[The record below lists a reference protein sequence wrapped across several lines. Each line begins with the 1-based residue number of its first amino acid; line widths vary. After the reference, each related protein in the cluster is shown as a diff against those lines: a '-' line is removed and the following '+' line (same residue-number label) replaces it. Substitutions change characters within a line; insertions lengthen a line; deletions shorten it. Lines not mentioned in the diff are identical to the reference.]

1 MVPLFLLL
9 QQLKLC
15 VIIRP
20 ELVINSIWKAQITA
34 RARYGTGDLLN
45 LQKRNCNIRIRLTPL
60 DVCFV
65 KVELRI
71 NGIRH
76 YYYPSSV
83 MGGQFNDLID
93 ALYVLYHENKDSHGI
108 HKWKPKVEWIKTENG
123 NEVTSISSRFTWDE
137 EGSLIKVSLRR
148 DIRNGRWEAN
158 PNSFDPVII
167 KISGRGSTD
176 DFECT
181 VDGRDLCYAAAKAY
195 TEALK
200 KYGFYG
206 YYSSTCDDYSVN
218 VSVLIERF
226 LFIKAYALN
235 AMEARALT
243 KAWSNSHSWHIPNKT
258 NFGKEMELL
267 LFDM

>member
-1 MVPLFLLL
+1 M
-9 QQLKLC
+9 
-15 VIIRP
+15 
-20 ELVINSIWKAQITA
+20 
-34 RARYGTGDLLN
+34 N
-45 LQKRNCNIRIRLTPL
+45 LQRRNCNIRIRLTPL

-76 YYYPSSV
+76 YYYPSSI

-93 ALYVLYHENKDSHGI
+93 ALYVLYRENNDSHGI
-108 HKWKPKVEWIKTENG
+108 HQWKPEVEWTETENG
-123 NEVTSISSRFTWDE
+123 NESTCVSSRFTWDE

-158 PNSFDPVII
+158 PSAYDPVEI
-167 KISGRGSTD
+167 KISGDDSAD

-206 YYSSTCDDYSVN
+206 YYYSTCDEFSIN
-218 VSVLIERF
+218 ASVLIERF

-235 AMEARALT
+235 ALETRTLS
-243 KAWSNSHSWHIPNKT
+243 KAWGIPHSWRYPCKT
-258 NFGKEMELL
+258 DFEKELELL

>member
-1 MVPLFLLL
+1 M
-9 QQLKLC
+9 
-15 VIIRP
+15 
-20 ELVINSIWKAQITA
+20 
-34 RARYGTGDLLN
+34 
-45 LQKRNCNIRIRLTPL
+45 
-60 DVCFV
+60 

-93 ALYVLYHENKDSHGI
+93 ALYVLYYENEDSHSI
-108 HKWKPKVEWIKTENG
+108 HQWKPEVEWIKTENG
-123 NEVTSISSRFTWDE
+123 NEAAYVSSRFTWDE
-137 EGSLIKVSLRR
+137 EGSLIEFSLRR

-158 PNSFDPVII
+158 PNAYDPVLI
-167 KISGRGSTD
+167 KISGRGSAD

-195 TEALK
+195 TKAIK

-206 YYSSTCDDYSVN
+206 YYSSTCDEFSIN
-218 VSVLIERF
+218 TSVLMERF
-226 LFIKAYALN
+226 LFVKAYALN
-235 AMEARALT
+235 ALEVRALS
-243 KAWSNSHSWHIPNKT
+243 KAWHNPHSWRKVYKT
-258 NFGKEMELL
+258 DFEKEIELL

>member
-1 MVPLFLLL
+1 
-9 QQLKLC
+9 
-15 VIIRP
+15 
-20 ELVINSIWKAQITA
+20 
-34 RARYGTGDLLN
+34 
-45 LQKRNCNIRIRLTPL
+45 
-60 DVCFV
+60 
-65 KVELRI
+65 
-71 NGIRH
+71 
-76 YYYPSSV
+76 
-83 MGGQFNDLID
+83 MGGQFSDLID

-108 HKWKPKVEWIKTENG
+108 HQRKPEIEWEKTENG
-123 NEVTSISSRFTWDE
+123 NEATYISSRFTWDE

-158 PNSFDPVII
+158 PNSFDPVVIR
-167 KISGRGSTD
+167 ISGRGSTD

-206 YYSSTCDDYSVN
+206 YYSSTCDDYSIN
-218 VSVLIERF
+218 ASVLIERF

-235 AMEARALT
+235 AMGVRALS
-243 KAWSNSHSWHIPNKT
+243 KAWHYPHSWRIPYKT